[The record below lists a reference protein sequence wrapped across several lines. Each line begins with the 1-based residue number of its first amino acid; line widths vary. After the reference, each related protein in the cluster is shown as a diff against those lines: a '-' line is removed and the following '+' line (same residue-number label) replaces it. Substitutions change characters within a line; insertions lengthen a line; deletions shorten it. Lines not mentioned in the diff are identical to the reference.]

1 MAVLNGGC
9 NDKCLLK
16 LHFSKQPLSCVD
28 MVIYIMMSK
37 KHPPID
43 VGHYLQA
50 GNVPQ
55 KCVSSKIRILEVETK
70 KQTE

>member
-16 LHFSKQPLSCVD
+16 LHFSRQPLSWVD
-28 MVIYIMMSK
+28 MVIYTMMSK

-43 VGHYLQA
+43 VGHYLQVINDKVLA
-50 GNVPQ
+50 
-55 KCVSSKIRILEVETK
+55 LFFTF
-70 KQTE
+70 